1 MICTYITL
9 YYNCHHLLITLI
21 DPAMCRT
28 QILIAIEDGPPT
40 PDSSQVNMGTLCQLL
55 VTYSG
60 LLVAVEFG
68 SCHITNQ
75 PMTFSPFLR
84 SVFCGF

>member
-28 QILIAIEDGPPT
+28 QILIAIEDGPPLQT
-40 PDSSQVNMGTLCQLL
+40 AAKLTWEP
-55 VTYSG
+55 
-60 LLVAVEFG
+60 
-68 SCHITNQ
+68 
-75 PMTFSPFLR
+75 
-84 SVFCGF
+84 SVSL